1 MSFNLEAERAQ
12 ACPQGHGEWNV
23 PPDGSCWGGE
33 PGGGQA
39 LGGCTGAVGQTLD
52 PSPVVMACFL
62 QVEVPGVDLET
73 VDNLGRSLVEVARSY
88 EVYDIG
94 QILLEF
100 SWETPI
106 S

>member
-1 MSFNLEAERAQ
+1 
-12 ACPQGHGEWNV
+12 
-23 PPDGSCWGGE
+23 
-33 PGGGQA
+33 
-39 LGGCTGAVGQTLD
+39 
-52 PSPVVMACFL
+52 MACFL